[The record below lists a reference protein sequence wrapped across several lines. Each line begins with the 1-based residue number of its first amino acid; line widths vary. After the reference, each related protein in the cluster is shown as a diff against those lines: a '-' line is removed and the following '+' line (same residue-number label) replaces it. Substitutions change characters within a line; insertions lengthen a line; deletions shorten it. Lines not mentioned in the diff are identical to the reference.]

1 MSYLA
6 FARLNGR
13 FGTVEGTLTI
23 DEVDP
28 ARSSVTAL
36 IDVTTID
43 TGIRLRDAHLRSS
56 EFFDASRYP
65 QMTFRSTFV
74 ENVSDSSWRV
84 VGDLTVRDITK
95 EVVLQTVYEGQTPHP
110 DGSRRAAFSAST
122 ILSRRA
128 YGLGR
133 RGGGVI
139 VSDRVDV
146 SLQIT
151 AVSAELFLTRDA
163 ALSNS

>member
-1 MSYLA
+1 MSYLG
-6 FARLNGR
+6 FSRLNGR
-13 FGTVEGTLTI
+13 FGTVEGELTI
-23 DEVDP
+23 DEGDT

-56 EFFDASRYP
+56 QFFDASRYP
-65 QMTFRSTFV
+65 QMTFYSTFV
-74 ENVSDSSWRV
+74 EKVGDGSWRV
-84 VGDLTVRDITK
+84 VGNLTVRDITK

-122 ILSRRA
+122 ILSRRTF
-128 YGLGR
+128 GLGR
-133 RGGGVI
+133 SGGVI
-139 VSDRVDV
+139 VSDRVNV

-151 AVSAELFLTRDA
+151 AVSGGF
-163 ALSNS
+163 S